1 MKKPLILLFPLILFN
16 IAIHLIPFLF
26 YGPHPLGYD
35 TGFYRRYVAQPFVSF
50 PNTAVPGLGEDA
62 LVPRILLDVLRL
74 AHIPTDSIIY
84 GSYILLFA
92 AQAVALFF
100 LAQYYW
106 NTRAGL
112 FTVLLFSISPIQY
125 TAYWFMLYK
134 NAFALPLMLA
144 AFLLLEKRSRLA
156 IPLGI
161 LIASS
166 HHTTGIIFL
175 LTAGVYALLNR
186 ENRNVILQT
195 FTGTFITFL
204 SLHYSSIPDYIHSPI
219 AVFMDKKEYLVWS
232 SPLLIL
238 AWFGIQKFACTHSR
252 SVIIAFF
259 IVTAAFPLFSLP
271 FYERIFIFT
280 DIAVIM
286 AAAMGCHTLYQ
297 KIIPSLSRDYFRLYS
312 LFTNLTSGRQD
323 IVAKIKNKQEKTT
336 QYGLIL
342 ASGML
347 IGLIALSTYGRIGNL
362 RQLVSPEDLHE
373 LNAIARN
380 VSSDAT
386 ILTSTA
392 LAPWVQGWS
401 LNKIVAP
408 GLLHD
413 TRTAQEWALFWTGD
427 ADAKKKF
434 LNTFPKPL
442 FIFADFDQK
451 RILVNGIEECLS
463 EKTQFLLLYIC

>member
-1 MKKPLILLFPLILFN
+1 MRKSSIFLILLILLN
-16 IAIHLIPFLF
+16 VVIHLIPFLF

-50 PNTAVPGLGEDA
+50 PNTTVPGLGEDA

-74 AHIPTDSIIY
+74 THIPADSIVY

-112 FTVLLFSISPIQY
+112 FAVLLFSISPIQY

-204 SLHYSSIPDYIHSPI
+204 SLHYSSISDYVNSPM
-219 AVFMDKKEYLVWS
+219 AVFMHKKEYLLWS

-238 AWFGIQKFACTHSR
+238 AWFGIQKFARTHSR

-280 DIAVIM
+280 DIAMIM
-286 AAAMGCHTLYQ
+286 AAAVGCQTLYQ

-312 LFTNLTSGRQD
+312 LFTNPTLKRQS
-323 IVAKIKNKQEKTT
+323 IVAKIKNEKEKTT
-336 QYGLIL
+336 HYGLIL

-347 IGLIALSTYGRIGNL
+347 IGLIALVTYSRIGNL
-362 RQLVSPEDLHE
+362 RPLVSSEDLHE
-373 LNAIARN
+373 LNNIARN
-380 VSSDAT
+380 VPPDAT

-392 LAPWVQGWS
+392 LAPWVHGWS

-413 TRTAQEWALFWTGD
+413 TRTAQEWALFWTGG

-434 LNTFPKPL
+434 LHSFPKPL
-442 FIFADFDQK
+442 YIFAHPDQQET
-451 RILVNGIEECLS
+451 LVKGIQECLS
-463 EKTQFLLLYIC
+463 KKTQFLFLYAC